1 MNRIFSFAAGLILVW
16 IIGFLLI
23 AGRGLLIPLVM
34 AIFLWHLLNSIN
46 SGIQKV
52 PLVGPR
58 LPSWLSMVFSLLAVV
73 ILILI
78 LINIISNNVNDVL
91 AVSSRYQ
98 ENLLT
103 IFNNIDERFHIK
115 KFMDFNDVIK
125 SLSIQNMVVNI
136 YGVFTTITSSAILI
150 TLYIVFLF
158 VEQHYFIQKM
168 DALFPQKEHQKLV
181 KNIISHI
188 TQDTQTYLGIK
199 TVLSL
204 ATSISSWLIMKWV
217 GLDFAEF
224 WALLIF
230 FLNYIPNIGAI
241 VATAFPATL
250 AVIQFQSW
258 WPFLEVTSGIVAVQF
273 IVGNFLEPRLLGKSL
288 NLSPL
293 VILIALGLW
302 GAIWGVLGMFLS
314 VPITVMMMIIF
325 AHFDATRPIAILLS
339 QDGYIYKS
347 YENIDDKVKIKKS

>member
-115 KFMDFNDVIK
+115 KFMDFNYVIK